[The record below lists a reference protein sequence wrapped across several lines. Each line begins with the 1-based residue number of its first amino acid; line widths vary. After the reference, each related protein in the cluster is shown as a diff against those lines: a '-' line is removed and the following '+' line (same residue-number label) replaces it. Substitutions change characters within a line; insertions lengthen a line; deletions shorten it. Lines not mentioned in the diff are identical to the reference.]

1 MGVALLLAAILG
13 LLVSVRY
20 LLLAY
25 LLRDQELALDRG
37 FELLRAVFA
46 GAQGLGVLRQGAGFV
61 LLFATTISSTSAGA
75 QCQRNP
81 ADHKHRNQ
89 HGDHQ

>member
-25 LLRDQELALDRG
+25 LLRDRELALI
-37 FELLRAVFA
+37 AVAALIVFVVA
-46 GAQGLGVLRQGAGFV
+46 GLVVIA
-61 LLFATTISSTSAGA
+61 
-75 QCQRNP
+75 P
-81 ADHKHRNQ
+81 
-89 HGDHQ
+89 